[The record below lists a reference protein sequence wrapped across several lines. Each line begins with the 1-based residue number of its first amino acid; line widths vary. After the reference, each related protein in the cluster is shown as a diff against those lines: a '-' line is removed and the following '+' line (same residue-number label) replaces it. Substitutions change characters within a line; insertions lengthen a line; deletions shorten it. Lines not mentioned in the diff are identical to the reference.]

1 MITVPEF
8 KRRKLEGGKIS
19 MITCYDSSF
28 ARIVDASP
36 IDVILVGDSSAM
48 VMNGYDS
55 TVHATV
61 EMIAAHTAAVA
72 RGAKS
77 KFIVA
82 DMPFLSVRKGL
93 VPAVEAAGEFLR
105 AGAHAVKIEGIEG
118 NEEIVRHLVK
128 SGIPVMGHLGLTPQ
142 FVNAFG
148 GMKVQAKTT
157 EEQDRLRN
165 DARFFEKCGAF
176 SLVLECVPS
185 SIAEKITQSLTI
197 PTIGIGAGSGTNGQ
211 VLVLQ
216 DLLGFDPGFKPKFLR
231 KYLDAHAAFTK
242 AFSDFHNDVLSGNFP
257 SPSESYESEAS
268 RSEAKIKKQGGL
280 IHASPSIDS

>member
-8 KRRKLEGGKIS
+8 KKRKVDQKKIS
-19 MITCYDSSF
+19 MVTCYDSSF
-28 ARIVDASP
+28 ARMLNGSP
-36 IDVILVGDSSAM
+36 IDVLLVGDSSAM

-55 TVHATV
+55 TIHADV
-61 EMIAAHTAAVA
+61 EMIATHTRAVS
-72 RGAKS
+72 RGAPS

-93 VPAVEAAGEFLR
+93 IQAVEAAGELLR

-118 NEEIVRHLVK
+118 NEEIIRHLVK

-148 GMKVQAKTT
+148 GMKVQAKTQA
-157 EEQDRLRN
+157 EQDRLRN
-165 DARFFEKCGAF
+165 DARFFEDCGAF
-176 SLVLECVPS
+176 SLVLECVPN
-185 SIAEKITQSLTI
+185 SIATKITESLSI
-197 PTIGIGAGSGTNGQ
+197 PTIGIGAGAGTDGQ

-231 KYLDAHAAFTK
+231 KYFNAHEAFTR
-242 AFSDFHNDVLSGNFP
+242 AFEQFHADVQTGGFP
-257 SPSESYESEAS
+257 KLSESYESDLEP
-268 RSEAKIKKQGGL
+268 KKNAGGL
-280 IHASPSIDS
+280 FHASPTIDA